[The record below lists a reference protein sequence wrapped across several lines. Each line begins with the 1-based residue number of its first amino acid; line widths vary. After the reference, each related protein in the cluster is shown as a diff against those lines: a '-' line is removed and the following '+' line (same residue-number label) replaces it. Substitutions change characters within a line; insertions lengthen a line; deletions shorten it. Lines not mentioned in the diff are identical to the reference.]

1 MLSGFR
7 SLIAQMKLMLREGIN
22 KNMLQNISLAE
33 VDTYFEQGK
42 LTNARTTL
50 GPIGPPPPDK
60 YQQLESYKG
69 FVHEFDNNKEY

>member
-1 MLSGFR
+1 
-7 SLIAQMKLMLREGIN
+7 MKLMLREGIN

-50 GPIGPPPPDK
+50 GPIGPPPPD
-60 YQQLESYKG
+60 
-69 FVHEFDNNKEY
+69 NK